1 MLRRKFCNI
10 GNSATFPITGV
21 SSAANS
27 NCEIKSSC
35 GADSQYANRTTV
47 DPGSYITFDC
57 TVSSEAAENITWE
70 QAKKLAGKGDG
81 TSDLAL
87 QESSQNISCKCTKI
101 FFTRRY
107 QSRYGCSRAYTVAKG
122 VGQMY
127 FGEFERSHERRVQY
141 ALHQCMANPRSNSR
155 TIHQFTEHT
164 VSIINANSTFV

>member
-1 MLRRKFCNI
+1 M
-10 GNSATFPITGV
+10 
-21 SSAANS
+21 
-27 NCEIKSSC
+27 
-35 GADSQYANRTTV
+35 

-107 QSRYGCSRAYTVAKG
+107 QSRYGCRGVYCSEGRGSSYVIIQTVLLSE
-122 VGQMY
+122 Q
-127 FGEFERSHERRVQY
+127 
-141 ALHQCMANPRSNSR
+141 
-155 TIHQFTEHT
+155 I
-164 VSIINANSTFV
+164 

>member
-1 MLRRKFCNI
+1 MFTRKFCNI
-10 GNSATFPITGV
+10 GNSSTFPITGV
-21 SSAANS
+21 SSAAKS

-35 GADSQYANRTTV
+35 GADCQYANRTTV

-57 TVSSEAAENITWE
+57 TLSSEAAENITWE

-107 QSRYGCSRAYTVAKG
+107 QSHYGCGGVYCSEGRGSSYVIIQTVLLSE
-122 VGQMY
+122 Q
-127 FGEFERSHERRVQY
+127 
-141 ALHQCMANPRSNSR
+141 
-155 TIHQFTEHT
+155 I
-164 VSIINANSTFV
+164 

>member
-1 MLRRKFCNI
+1 MLTRKFCNI
-10 GNSATFPITGV
+10 GNSSTFPITGV

-35 GADSQYANRTTV
+35 GADCQYVNRTTV

-122 VGQMY
+122 VGQVTWLFKLFCCQNKY
-127 FGEFERSHERRVQY
+127 KK
-141 ALHQCMANPRSNSR
+141 
-155 TIHQFTEHT
+155 HT
-164 VSIINANSTFV
+164 GTKLTKFSPING